1 MMMGTS
7 GCPFFLAASS
17 LFLRSAMPFD
27 FEHAV
32 TTPFRM
38 QPGLRKLAEG
48 GPQFTPNHP
57 ASPHLREKLAVL
69 HSQPEQA
76 LQIEPG
82 FDALPALH
90 AAMRQAAQE
99 HPAALNLSSDGQLL
113 AHALGWSV
121 DDRGEVAALHPQAPQ
136 NIGQCLKALPASWRQ
151 AALFSLAIEEDLAI
165 VDGRRASL
173 PWLAVALP
181 SHWDPR
187 QKIGRHFA
195 EVHAPVADNAVL
207 VAAGEHLMKLVTG
220 PQRWERF
227 VWNMTRHPGLDAH
240 PQRVPPTHWPA
251 ELDETE
257 LNQHTW
263 FRSERQTFIPLPERG
278 QAVFTIRVA
287 VRPLAQA
294 VDTPA
299 RAQRLHDAIAS
310 MSPAALAYR
319 QLTEARPGL
328 LRWLAARAAC
338 ADSASTP

>member
-1 MMMGTS
+1 MRCT
-7 GCPFFLAASS
+7 
-17 LFLRSAMPFD
+17 R
-27 FEHAV
+27 
-32 TTPFRM
+32 R
-38 QPGLRKLAEG
+38 
-48 GPQFTPNHP
+48 PQ
-57 ASPHLREKLAVL
+57 
-69 HSQPEQA
+69 
-76 LQIEPG
+76 
-82 FDALPALH
+82 D
-90 AAMRQAAQE
+90 
-99 HPAALNLSSDGQLL
+99 
-113 AHALGWSV
+113 
-121 DDRGEVAALHPQAPQ
+121 
-136 NIGQCLKALPASWRQ
+136 IGSCLKALPAPWRQ

-207 VAAGEHLMKLVTG
+207 VAAGEHLMKLVTA

-227 VWNMTRHPGLDAH
+227 VWNVTRHPGLDAH
-240 PQRVPPTHWPA
+240 PQRTPPAPWPA
-251 ELDETE
+251 ELDEAE
-257 LNQHTW
+257 LGRHTW

-310 MSPAALAYR
+310 MSPAVLAYR
-319 QLTEARPGL
+319 QLTDARPGL
-328 LRWLAARAAC
+328 LRWLAAQAAC
-338 ADSASTP
+338 ADSAPTP